1 MSLNSAQEL
10 FLKQRATCPDLALGR
25 RNVMDLQINP
35 HELILIGENSFVRL
49 SKDGGRSAATR
60 CSHWRV
66 LWSPAG
72 AGHALFV
79 DSSLVGGVRIYA
91 DSVPLAR
98 FLQKEIEH
106 LLYKPFGDGTLAVS
120 AATFAREGTPP
131 GDCAEIARTDGEEIH
146 LSWSGFLKPFNFE
159 APPGFDGRPI
169 GCQTT
174 FFPEQAASLSLDGR
188 KAEGA
193 PWRLDRGG
201 NHCTTACLAWCE
213 TWFRP
218 R

>member
-1 MSLNSAQEL
+1 MEL
-10 FLKQRATCPDLALGR
+10 Q
-25 RNVMDLQINP
+25 VNP
-35 HELILIGENSFVRL
+35 HELILIGENSFIRL
-49 SKDGGRSAATR
+49 STDGGKSAATR

-72 AGHALFV
+72 AGHALFA
-79 DSSLVGGVRIYA
+79 DSGLVGGVRIYA

-98 FLQKEIEH
+98 FLQKEIEY
-106 LLYKPFGDGTLAVS
+106 LLHKPFGDLNTPVT

-131 GDCAEIARTDGEEIH
+131 AASSEVIRSETDEIRMT
-146 LSWSGFLKPFNFE
+146 WSDFLKPFNFA

-174 FFPEQAASLSLDGR
+174 FFPANAASISLHGR
-188 KAEGA
+188 KADGA

-201 NHCTTACLAWCE
+201 KASTTACLAWCE

-218 R
+218 

>member
-1 MSLNSAQEL
+1 
-10 FLKQRATCPDLALGR
+10 
-25 RNVMDLQINP
+25 MDLKINP

-49 SKDGGRSAATR
+49 STDGGKTASTR

-66 LWSPAG
+66 LWSNGGPG
-72 AGHALFV
+72 NALFV

-98 FLQKEIEH
+98 FLQKEIES
-106 LLYKPFGDGTLAVS
+106 LLYKPFGDASIAVT
-120 AATFAREGTPP
+120 AATFDRDGLPP
-131 GDCAEIARTDGEEIH
+131 GACGEIARAGTDEIR
-146 LSWSGFLKPFNFE
+146 LTWSDFIKPFNFE

-174 FFPEQAASLSLDGR
+174 FFPANTASLTLNGR
-188 KAEGA
+188 KADGA
-193 PWRLDRGG
+193 PWRLDRAGK
-201 NHCTTACLAWCE
+201 HCTTACMAWCE

-218 R
+218 V

>member
-1 MSLNSAQEL
+1 MEL
-10 FLKQRATCPDLALGR
+10 K
-25 RNVMDLQINP
+25 INP

-49 SKDGGRSAATR
+49 SQDGGKTQSTR

-72 AGHALFV
+72 PGHALFV

-91 DSVPLAR
+91 DSAALAR
-98 FLQKEIEH
+98 FLQKEIEY
-106 LLYKPFGDGTLAVS
+106 LLHKPFGDVNIPVG
-120 AATFAREGTPP
+120 AAAFTREGTPP
-131 GDCAEIARTDGEEIH
+131 GVCGEVLRSEKEEIR
-146 LSWSGFLKPFNFE
+146 LSWSDFLTPFNFE
-159 APPGFDGRPI
+159 APVGFDNRPI

-174 FFPEQAASLSLDGR
+174 FFPAKIASLSLNGR
-188 KAEGA
+188 KAEGE

-201 NHCTTACLAWCE
+201 KPCTTACLAWCE

-218 R
+218 

>member
-1 MSLNSAQEL
+1 ME
-10 FLKQRATCPDLALGR
+10 
-25 RNVMDLQINP
+25 LQINP

-49 SKDGGRSAATR
+49 TTDHGRSASTR

-72 AGHALFV
+72 PGHALFI
-79 DSSLVGGVRIYA
+79 DSALVQGVRIYA

-98 FLQKEIEH
+98 FLQQEIEC
-106 LLYKPFGDGTLAVS
+106 LLYRPFGDAGTAVLP
-120 AATFAREGTPP
+120 ATFSREGTPP
-131 GDCAEIARTDGEEIH
+131 GDCHEIIRTGQEDIR
-146 LSWSGFLKPFNFE
+146 LSWSDFLKPFNFE

-174 FFPEQAASLSLDGR
+174 FFPANAAALSVNGR
-188 KAEGA
+188 KAEGN

-201 NHCTTACLAWCE
+201 KQSTTACLAWCE

-218 R
+218 

>member
-1 MSLNSAQEL
+1 
-10 FLKQRATCPDLALGR
+10 
-25 RNVMDLQINP
+25 MDLKINP
-35 HELILIGENSFVRL
+35 HELILVGENSFVRL
-49 SKDGGRSAATR
+49 STDGGKSVATR

-79 DSSLVGGVRIYA
+79 HGDLVGGVRAYA

-98 FLQKEIEH
+98 FLQKEIES
-106 LLYKPFGDGTLAVS
+106 LLYKPFGGTTLAVT
-120 AATFAREGTPP
+120 AATFTREGTPP
-131 GDCAEIARTDGEEIH
+131 GECSEVLRTDAGELR
-146 LSWSGFLKPFNFE
+146 LSWSDFLSPFNFE
-159 APPGFDGRPI
+159 APPGFDQRPI

-174 FFPEQAASLSLDGR
+174 FFPAKVAALSLNGHP
-188 KAEGA
+188 AGGQ

-201 NHCTTACLAWCE
+201 KPCTTACLAWCE

-218 R
+218 

>member
-1 MSLNSAQEL
+1 MEL
-10 FLKQRATCPDLALGR
+10 K
-25 RNVMDLQINP
+25 INP
-35 HELILIGENSFVRL
+35 HQLILIGENSFIRL
-49 SKDGGRSAATR
+49 TTDNGQSAATR

-72 AGHALFV
+72 AGHALFI
-79 DSSLVGGVRIYA
+79 DSALTSGVRIFA

-106 LLYKPFGDGTLAVS
+106 LLYKPFGDGAIPVVS
-120 AATFAREGTPP
+120 AAFAREGSPFTP
-131 GDCAEIARTDGEEIH
+131 CAEIIRADKDELRMNWSDF
-146 LSWSGFLKPFNFE
+146 LSPFNFE
-159 APPGFDGRPI
+159 APVGFDNRPI

-174 FFPEQAASLSLDGR
+174 FFPAQAAFVSLNGR
-188 KAEGA
+188 RADGA

-201 NHCTTACLAWCE
+201 TPCTTACLAWCE

-218 R
+218 

>member
-1 MSLNSAQEL
+1 MEL
-10 FLKQRATCPDLALGR
+10 Q
-25 RNVMDLQINP
+25 VNP

-49 SKDGGRSAATR
+49 STDGGKSAATR

-79 DSSLVGGVRIYA
+79 DSPLVGGVRIFA
-91 DSVPLAR
+91 DNEPLAR
-98 FLQKEIEH
+98 FLQKEIEY
-106 LLYKPFGDGTLAVS
+106 LLYRPFGDTNVAVKT
-120 AATFAREGTPP
+120 ATFAREGTPP
-131 GDCAEIARTDGEEIH
+131 AVCSEVVRTDQGEVR
-146 LSWSGFLKPFNFE
+146 LSWGDFLKPFNFA
-159 APPGFDGRPI
+159 APPGFDNRPI

-174 FFPEQAASLSLDGR
+174 FFPANAASLFLNGQ
-188 KAEGA
+188 KAEGE

-201 NHCTTACLAWCE
+201 KPSTTACLAWCE

-218 R
+218 

>member
-1 MSLNSAQEL
+1 ME
-10 FLKQRATCPDLALGR
+10 
-25 RNVMDLQINP
+25 LQINP
-35 HELILIGENSFVRL
+35 HELILIGENSFIRL
-49 SKDGGRSAATR
+49 SKDGGSSASTR

-91 DSVPLAR
+91 DSEPLAR
-98 FLQKEIEH
+98 FLQKEIEY
-106 LLYKPFGDGTLAVS
+106 LLYKPFGDASVTVT
-120 AATFAREGTPP
+120 AAAFTREGTPP
-131 GDCAEIARTDGEEIH
+131 GSCAEVLRIDKDEMR
-146 LSWSGFLKPFNFE
+146 LSWSDFLKPFNFE
-159 APPGFDGRPI
+159 APPGFDNRPI

-174 FFPEQAASLSLDGR
+174 FFPANSASLTLNGR
-188 KAEGA
+188 KAEGT

-201 NHCTTACLAWCE
+201 RAATTACLAWCE

-218 R
+218 QSQ